1 MTLEDNKAVVRRH
14 LEAIS
19 SGDARGAAEYWAET
33 ARNHGREVTRGDIE
47 RITTS
52 LVVLRERHTIHE
64 MVAEGDWVAV
74 RTTCE
79 GVHAVT
85 PPAPVNSRIFE
96 GIPPTGRTYRAQ
108 HLHLFR
114 VVDGKITDHWANR
127 DDLGAAR
134 QLGRELTRPES

>member
-1 MTLEDNKAVVRRH
+1 MTLEDNKAIVRRH

-19 SGDARGAAEYWAET
+19 SGDVRGAAECWAET
-33 ARNHGREVTRGDIE
+33 AHNHGREVTRGDVE
-47 RITTS
+47 RTMIA
-52 LVVLRERHTIHE
+52 LAGLRERHTIHE

-79 GVHAVT
+79 GIHAVE
-85 PPAPVNSRIFE
+85 PSLPVNGGIFE

-108 HLHLFR
+108 HMHLFR

-134 QLGRELTRPES
+134 QLGRDLARPVT